1 MKKIVINPKQ
11 LRHCLNE
18 QNNVNVGISTTGKT
32 IPAIMN
38 AVDQNQSDIA
48 QASKVGD
55 PILHISNPNSQNGSN
70 DDAFTQHV
78 EVNKGDTIASAMQN
92 QLNPSATGNGGDIE
106 VSGDGISERKV
117 FSKKQIEEA
126 RIRKMRAEGVVT
138 TKKRLTEFLK

>member
-1 MKKIVINPKQ
+1 
-11 LRHCLNE
+11 
-18 QNNVNVGISTTGKT
+18 
-32 IPAIMN
+32 
-38 AVDQNQSDIA
+38 
-48 QASKVGD
+48 
-55 PILHISNPNSQNGSN
+55 
-70 DDAFTQHV
+70 
-78 EVNKGDTIASAMQN
+78 MQN